1 MMKLFIFQSQTW
13 HDYFFPL
20 SLFFIL
26 SGALK
31 ISFILRQ
38 LNSHILLAVI
48 TRSSQKQ
55 NLLEQAF
62 LTVFFSLNNVKI
74 L

>member
-13 HDYFFPL
+13 RDYFFPP

-31 ISFILRQ
+31 ISFVLHQ
-38 LNSHILLAVI
+38 LNFHIFLAVI
-48 TRSSQKQ
+48 SRSSQKQ
-55 NLLEQAF
+55 NLLE
-62 LTVFFSLNNVKI
+62 
-74 L
+74 

>member
-1 MMKLFIFQSQTW
+1 MKLFIFQSQTW
-13 HDYFFPL
+13 HDYFFPP

-31 ISFILRQ
+31 ISFILHQ
-38 LNSHILLAVI
+38 FNSHIFLAVI
-48 TRSSQKQ
+48 ARSSQKQ
-55 NLLEQAF
+55 NLLEQVL
-62 LTVFFSLNNVKI
+62 LTVFSSLNNVKI